1 MKNLQ
6 KPGGIGQKTYKEQ
19 TKLRRNVLCK
29 GGTEEKP
36 RQGAEFKL
44 KEENQ
49 SKLVAL
55 FFGAT
60 KAGVA
65 IAVRLRTKMSKSPLT
80 ESE

>member
-6 KPGGIGQKTYKEQ
+6 KPGGIGQKTHKEQ

-36 RQGAEFKL
+36 HQGAEFKL
-44 KEENQ
+44 KEKNQ
-49 SKLVAL
+49 SKLHSCA

-60 KAGVA
+60 KAGVV
-65 IAVRLRTKMSKSPLT
+65 IAVRLRTKMSKSPPH
-80 ESE
+80 